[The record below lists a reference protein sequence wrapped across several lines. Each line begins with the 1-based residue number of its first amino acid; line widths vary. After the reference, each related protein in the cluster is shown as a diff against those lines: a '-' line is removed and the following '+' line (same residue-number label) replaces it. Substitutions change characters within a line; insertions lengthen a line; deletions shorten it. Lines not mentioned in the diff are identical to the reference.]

1 MQVHQVYTGLISG
14 GFIDLLEDYCKEHTI
29 QIPNLLHNILGRD
42 NCEFYLWRSALQHIF
57 QLQPTHH
64 FGLELV
70 KSLKIRHLGV
80 IGYMMANC
88 ANFAEALQ
96 KYNEFHQL
104 IYDQQP
110 FSAQVS
116 QHKFHI
122 HWKHLAKYPCDPV
135 LDEFVVALIVF
146 FFREC
151 LSNQL
156 PILEIQFRHQPH
168 SQYLTQYQHYEKLMN
183 CSIQFSQPYM
193 QIIMSAD
200 CLNIAMKKSD
210 QTLKNLLNKQAL
222 DQMQALPNSA
232 TLQERLEQ
240 NIRKGLQNNQY
251 QIEYVASQLKLS
263 TRQLQRYLH
272 QKNTTYQQ
280 TLQDVRKNL
289 ALQYL
294 QHTHLSLQ
302 EISLLLSYSEQSA
315 FQRAFKQWMGLT
327 PQQWRSVKYKI

>member
-1 MQVHQVYTGLISG
+1 MRVHQVYTGMICG
-14 GFIDLLEDYCKEHTI
+14 GFINLLEDYCNDHAIEAPT
-29 QIPNLLHNILGRD
+29 LLKQILGRD
-42 NCEFYLWRSALQHIF
+42 RCEFYLWRSALQQIF
-57 QLQPTHH
+57 KLQPTPH

-70 KSLKIRHLGV
+70 KSLQLKHLGV
-80 IGYMMANC
+80 IGYMMTNC
-88 ANFAEALQ
+88 FNFAEALQ

-110 FSAQVS
+110 FRFQVY

-122 HWKHLAKYPCDPV
+122 HWKHLAQYPCDPV
-135 LDEFVVALIVF
+135 LDEFAVALIVF

-151 LSNQL
+151 LTTQL
-156 PILEIQFRHQPH
+156 PILEVQFRHQPH
-168 SQYLTQYQHYEKLMN
+168 PQYLTQYQHYEKLLN
-183 CSIQFSQPYM
+183 CSIQFCKPYM
-193 QIIMSAD
+193 QIVLSAD
-200 CLNIAMKKSD
+200 CLNIAMKQSD

-222 DQMQALPNSA
+222 EQMHALSNST

-240 NIRKGLQNNQY
+240 SIRKGLQRNQH

-280 TLQDVRKNL
+280 VLQDVRKNL
-289 ALQYL
+289 ALVYL
-294 QHTHLSLQ
+294 QQNHLSLQ